1 MRSNWKRVACT
12 FRAGEIIRNNTFHWH
27 ATARTLTI
35 SYFLDSRRI
44 PERRSSMKEII
55 INVTGKL
62 TGLENDRFII
72 RFQMI
77 LISTCVNN
85 SINMQKTDSV
95 TRLYNRNI
103 CETKTLWIFFKISET
118 KIKIS
123 KLIIRCLLFR
133 CMHYYIDINF
143 SLYIW

>member
-1 MRSNWKRVACT
+1 
-12 FRAGEIIRNNTFHWH
+12 
-27 ATARTLTI
+27 
-35 SYFLDSRRI
+35 
-44 PERRSSMKEII
+44 MKEII

-103 CETKTLWIFFKISET
+103 CETKTL
-118 KIKIS
+118 
-123 KLIIRCLLFR
+123 
-133 CMHYYIDINF
+133 
-143 SLYIW
+143 